1 MDWRQDLTLPA
12 YTQGLSPSALILL
25 WRQTLAPLFHQH
37 HGYHRQLLA
46 SSLHLPVASP
56 RRRDFSL
63 RLCAKLWGS
72 AALPRLPRT
81 DCSRARDIPACLL
94 ALLFLHVDAT
104 CVIACDTPYQRVN
117 EGVDFFLSKGA
128 FCHGVDSGILCYQ
141 AKPRY
146 FHNRTSALAG
156 FWHIRAK
163 SSIDNQH
170 LSHHY
175 YSYY

>member
-1 MDWRQDLTLPA
+1 MQKSRL
-12 YTQGLSPSALILL
+12 LSTSPLILL
-25 WRQTLAPLFHQH
+25 WRQTHAPLFHQH
-37 HGYHRQLLA
+37 HGYHRHSPA
-46 SSLHLPVASP
+46 SPLYLPVASP
-56 RRRDFSL
+56 HCRQNQHPKACQEL

-72 AALPRLPRT
+72 AALPWLPRT
-81 DCSRARDIPACLL
+81 DCSRARDTLCMFACSI
-94 ALLFLHVDAT
+94 VST
-104 CVIACDTPYQRVN
+104 CRRHLRYCLRYPISACQR
-117 EGVDFFLSKGA
+117 GRWRLSSKRGDLSRGGLW
-128 FCHGVDSGILCYQ
+128 HECYQ
-141 AKPRY
+141 AEPRY